1 ERASFEPAPRRL
13 LDQIVAFLRHEPR
26 DDRDDGAIQ
35 IFRQTET
42 AQQVAFAFKLA
53 REIVRAEVRGDMWV
67 GRGIPHVIVH
77 AVRDANKSVAAH
89 AQKPI
94 ETIAL
99 LRGLNL
105 ITVTPADGR
114 ERIAQHQ
121 TGLQSRRCA
130 LKQKSIMHL
139 AISEA
144 ESRERRLVK
153 RALIGEIV
161 NGKERARARV
171 VAIKTAT
178 RA

>member
-1 ERASFEPAPRRL
+1 
-13 LDQIVAFLRHEPR
+13 AF
-26 DDRDDGAIQ
+26 
-35 IFRQTET
+35 T
-42 AQQVAFAFKLA
+42 FKLA
-53 REIVRAEVRGDMWV
+53 REVVCTEVRGDVRV
-67 GRGIPHVIVH
+67 GRGIPHVVVH
-77 AVRDANKSVAAH
+77 AVRDPDQTVAAH
-89 AQKPI
+89 AQEPI
-94 ETIAL
+94 ESIAL
-99 LRGLNL
+99 LRRLNL